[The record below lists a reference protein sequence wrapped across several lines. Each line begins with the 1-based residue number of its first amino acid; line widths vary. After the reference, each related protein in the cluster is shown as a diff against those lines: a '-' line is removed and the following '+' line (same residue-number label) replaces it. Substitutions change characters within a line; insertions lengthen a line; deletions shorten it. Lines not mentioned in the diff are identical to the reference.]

1 MKGILYTFD
10 ELSVGMSASLSR
22 TVTRDD
28 IARFAEV
35 TGDRNP
41 IHIDEEFARE
51 FSIGRKPLGR
61 NIAHGILGAG
71 MLSAVLG
78 TKLPGPGNVYMDQ
91 TLSFKKPVFIGDTIT
106 ANVEITDL
114 RPEKYHVRLSTVCVN
129 QDEVVVIDGEALL
142 YFKILNK

>member
-10 ELSVGMSASLSR
+10 ELSIGMSASLSR
-22 TVTRDD
+22 TITRED
-28 IARFAEV
+28 IARFADV

-51 FSIGRKPLGR
+51 FCIGEKPIGR
-61 NIAHGILGAG
+61 NIAHGMLGAG

-78 TKLPGPGNVYMDQ
+78 TRLPGPGGVYMGQ

-106 ANVEITDL
+106 AKVEIIDL
-114 RPEKYHVRLSTVCVN
+114 RREKHHIRASTVCVN
-129 QDEVVVIDGEALL
+129 QDEAVVIDGEALL
-142 YFKILNK
+142 YFRILSK